1 MLSRGAL
8 CLGLCLLASPLWA
21 EPAKEAVSSSQ
32 GAAASPGAAE
42 AAPQDAAATPVVVAA
57 PKGKNPDPW
66 EGMNRGIYRFNDV
79 LDRYALKPVAKG
91 YKAITPEIVRTG
103 ITNFFATLRSPLD
116 VMNDLLQGKVKQAGA
131 DTLRFVVNSTVGVV
145 GGLDVGARINLPL
158 HDEDFGQT
166 LGVWGVPSGPYFV
179 MPFFGPS
186 SVRDA
191 FGFGVDAVANPRRRL
206 VSNTVDI
213 SLLAVDVVNSRA
225 SLLDLESIV
234 QGDRYLFIR
243 DLYLQRREY
252 SVKDGQVDD
261 PFLDDD
267 EGMDE
272 DNSEGAAAPDATA
285 PAEEGAPAPQAAPAS
300 PDQGFY
306 EVREVPGSQALAVMV
321 TVGSIAPV
329 TLADS
334 GF

>member
-21 EPAKEAVSSSQ
+21 EPA
-32 GAAASPGAAE
+32 
-42 AAPQDAAATPVVVAA
+42 PQAAATPEAAAPVVVAA

-103 ITNFFATLRSPLD
+103 ITNFFANLRSPLV

-145 GGLDVGARINLPL
+145 GVLDVGARINLPL

-252 SVKDGQVDD
+252 SVKDGEVDD
-261 PFLDDD
+261 PFLDD
-267 EGMDE
+267 ESMDE
-272 DNSEGAAAPDATA
+272 EGGESAAPSDATP
-285 PAEEGAPAPQAAPAS
+285 PAEEGSAAPATEAAPVK

-306 EVREVPGSQALAVMV
+306 EIREVPGSQALAVMV
-321 TVGSIAPV
+321 TVGSTTSV